1 MAKPL
6 PIAPSGAG
14 PAYPPALL
22 PLPAGRA
29 AFRPSRSASP
39 GAAALAVDDRAM
51 HVVVTDVRSRRLA
64 HRLLRLL
71 ITLLLALILFPSG
84 VLA

>member
-1 MAKPL
+1 
-6 PIAPSGAG
+6 
-14 PAYPPALL
+14 
-22 PLPAGRA
+22 
-29 AFRPSRSASP
+29 
-39 GAAALAVDDRAM
+39 M